1 MKVSITDFNLSLHLC
16 NELKPLL
23 KIKYMEPKI
32 FCQSCGMPID
42 HISLRGTEADGSMSA
57 EYCAYCYLHGH
68 FVNPQMKLDEMK
80 SLVKKIMEEKKI
92 SPTIVEEAVDG
103 LPNLKRWRAQLQ
115 SSSII
120 M

>member
-1 MKVSITDFNLSLHLC
+1 
-16 NELKPLL
+16 
-23 KIKYMEPKI
+23 MEPKI

-57 EYCAYCYLHGH
+57 EYCTYCYHHGH
-68 FVNPQMKLDEMK
+68 FINPQMTLEEMK

-92 SPTIVEEAVDG
+92 SPFIVEEVVSE
-103 LPNLKRWRAQLQ
+103 LPNLKRWRAQLP
-115 SSSII
+115 SNTII